1 MNGQAETSGPYS
13 GQRLF
18 TLLGNLRQDIT
29 EMIKSELALLKSEVS
44 ASVSNMGKDGAMIAA
59 GGFVAYTGAV
69 LALVGLACLI
79 AFALNKA
86 GLSVLMA
93 LWISFLAFGLLIAA
107 TGYLV
112 LKSGLKKMK
121 EVSVSPKQTVAT
133 VKEIVKGETS
143 AAGIVASKDLKDEKS
158 EKTQRAR
165 VAAEKRIAT
174 VQSELA
180 EVQARM
186 KPKYMWAATCTAAK
200 RRPKAAAGIGAAV
213 VGLAYLMVKRRH
225 NGHNGNGKVAIK
237 DYELIL
243 D

>member
-1 MNGQAETSGPYS
+1 MNGTVETSGPYS

-18 TLLGNLRQDIT
+18 TLLGNLRADLT
-29 EMIKSELALLKSEVS
+29 EMLKSELALLKSEIS

-79 AFALNKA
+79 AFGLNKA

-93 LWISFLAFGLLIAA
+93 LWISFLGFGLLVAA
-107 TGYLV
+107 GGYMV
-112 LKSGLKKMK
+112 LKSGLSKMK
-121 EVSVSPKQTVAT
+121 EVSMSPKQTVAT
-133 VKEIVKGETS
+133 VKEFVKGETG

-165 VAAEKRIAT
+165 VAAEKNIAT

-180 EVQARM
+180 EVQARS

-225 NGHNGNGKVAIK
+225 NGHNGNG
-237 DYELIL
+237 
-243 D
+243 

>member
-1 MNGQAETSGPYS
+1 MNGESATSGPYS

-18 TLLGNLRQDIT
+18 TLLGNLRQDVT
-29 EMIKSELALLKSEVS
+29 EMIKSELALLKSEIS
-44 ASVSNMGKDGAMIAA
+44 ATVSNMGKDGAMIAA

-79 AFALNKA
+79 AFGLNKA

-93 LWISFLAFGLLIAA
+93 LWISFLGFGLLIAA
-107 TGYLV
+107 GGYMV

-121 EVSVSPKQTVAT
+121 EVSMSPKQTVAT
-133 VKEIVKGETS
+133 VKEFVKGETG

-165 VAAEKRIAT
+165 VAAEKNIAT

-180 EVQARM
+180 EVQARL
-186 KPKYMWAATCTAAK
+186 KPKYMWNATCTAAK

-213 VGLAYLMVKRRH
+213 VGLAYLMMKRRH
-225 NGHNGNGKVAIK
+225 NGHNGNGKVAVK

>member
-1 MNGQAETSGPYS
+1 MNGHVETSGPYS

-18 TLLGNLRQDIT
+18 TLLGNLRQDVT
-29 EMIKSELALLKSEVS
+29 GMIKTELALLKSEIS
-44 ASVSNMGKDGAMIAA
+44 ASVSKMGKDGAMIAA

-93 LWISFLAFGLLIAA
+93 LWISFLVFGLLIAA
-107 TGYLV
+107 TGYMV
-112 LKSGLKKMK
+112 LKSGLSKMK
-121 EVSVSPKQTVAT
+121 EVSVAPKQTVAT
-133 VKEIVKGETS
+133 VKEFVKGDAS

-165 VAAEKRIAT
+165 VAAEKKIAT

-180 EVQARM
+180 EVQARL
-186 KPKYMWAATCTAAK
+186 KPKYMWDATCTAVK

-213 VGLAYLMVKRRH
+213 VGLAYLMAKRRH
-225 NGHNGNGKVAIK
+225 NHKHNGDMNLK